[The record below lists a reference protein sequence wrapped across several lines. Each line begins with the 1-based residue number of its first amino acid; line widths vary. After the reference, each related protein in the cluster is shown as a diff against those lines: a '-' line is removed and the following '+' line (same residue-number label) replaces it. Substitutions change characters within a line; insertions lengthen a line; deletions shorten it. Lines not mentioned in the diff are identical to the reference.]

1 MGRVTGSIF
10 IDKLQKENRRQR
22 RESGVEVMETKRKF
36 LLAGLFLGLFFSA
49 LDQTV
54 VGTAMPRIIG
64 ELGGLSIMTWVTTA
78 YMLTSTTIVPI
89 AGKLADLYGRRI
101 IYVVGISIFML
112 GSALCGISSS
122 MTQLILFRALQ
133 GIGGGIMMP
142 LSMTIVGDTFPSEER
157 GKWQGLI
164 GAMFG
169 LSSVVGPTIGG
180 WIVDNS
186 SWQWV
191 FYVNL
196 PIGLV
201 SAVAIYLGLQGE
213 KRLVDKAVIDYAGAM
228 SLVAGTVSLLLGL
241 NLGGTDYP
249 WLSVQ
254 ILGLL
259 GLSLLSWIIFI
270 RVENRAAEPILSL
283 DLFKNRV
290 FAITNIIGFL
300 MGLGMF
306 GAIMFLP
313 LFLQGVIGASAT
325 NSGNTMIP
333 MMLAMVVTSIIA
345 GRFTGKFTFRS
356 IFVAGMLMMAIGFYL
371 LSTMGVQATLVI
383 ATVYII
389 VLGMGMGLIMPTVT
403 LAVQSAFTAEKRGVA
418 TSATQFFRS
427 IGGTLGMTILGVV
440 FNYHSKTAMEQNFF
454 PVIKDVPLLQSG
466 PLGTMI
472 QNAHEDPQ
480 ALFNILLSPEMLQ
493 AIPPQ
498 LQQILLPPL
507 KIILADSLH
516 LVFLVAMVIIV
527 IGMLASYF
535 MGDARLVKTAEK
547 PATDDAG
554 LMLFAEGVATE
565 VEIAAELVPDLL
577 EERKADKQ

>member
-1 MGRVTGSIF
+1 M
-10 IDKLQKENRRQR
+10 KP
-22 RESGVEVMETKRKF
+22 METKRK
-36 LLAGLFLGLFFSA
+36 LLLVGLFLGLFFAA

-78 YMLTSTTIVPI
+78 YMLSSTTIVPI

-101 IYVVGISIFML
+101 IYVTGITVFII

-122 MTQLILFRALQ
+122 MTQLILFRGLQ

-142 LSMTIVGDTFPSEER
+142 LSMTIVGDTFPGEER
-157 GKWQGLI
+157 GKWQGFI

-196 PIGLV
+196 PIGVV
-201 SAVAIYLGLQGE
+201 SAVAIYFGLQGE
-213 KRLVDKAVIDYAGAM
+213 KRLVDKAVIDYAGAI
-228 SLVAGTVSLLLGL
+228 SLIVATVALLLGL

-249 WLSVQ
+249 WISVQ

-259 GLSLLSWIIFI
+259 GLSLLAWIIFA

-283 DLFKNRV
+283 DLFKNRI
-290 FAITNIIGFL
+290 FTITNIIGFL

-313 LFLQGVIGASAT
+313 LFLQGVIGVSAT

-333 MMLAMVVTSIIA
+333 MMLSMVVTSIIA
-345 GRFTGKFTFRS
+345 GRFISRFSFRS
-356 IFVAGMLMMAIGFYL
+356 IFATGMFLMAVGFYL
-371 LSTMGVQATLVI
+371 LSTMSVHATIVTATLYIVI
-383 ATVYII
+383 
-389 VLGMGMGLIMPTVT
+389 LGVGMGLIMPTVT
-403 LAVQSAFTAEKRGVA
+403 MAVQSAFTAEKRGVA

-427 IGGTLGMTILGVV
+427 IGGTLGMTVLGVV
-440 FNYHSKTAMEQNFF
+440 FNYHSKAAMEQNFF
-454 PVIKDVPLLQSG
+454 PVIKGVPMLQSG
-466 PLGTMI
+466 PLGTMV
-472 QNAHEDPQ
+472 QTAHEDPQ
-480 ALFNILLSPEMLQ
+480 ALFNILLSPATLE
-493 AIPPQ
+493 AIPLPI
-498 LQQILLPPL
+498 QQILLPPL
-507 KIILADSLH
+507 KAILADSLH
-516 LVFLVAMVIIV
+516 LVFLVAMAIILV
-527 IGMLASYF
+527 GMLMSYF
-535 MGDARLVKTAEK
+535 MGDAGLVKKVERPIAEE
-547 PATDDAG
+547 AG
-554 LMLFAEGVATE
+554 LTLFAEGVATE
-565 VEIAAELVPDLL
+565 MEIAAELVPDLI
-577 EERKADKQ
+577 EGRKPDPK

>member
-1 MGRVTGSIF
+1 M
-10 IDKLQKENRRQR
+10 KP
-22 RESGVEVMETKRKF
+22 METKRK
-36 LLAGLFLGLFFSA
+36 LLLVGLFLGLFFAA

-101 IYVVGISIFML
+101 VYVVGITVFII

-142 LSMTIVGDTFPSEER
+142 LSMTIVGDTFPEEER

-196 PIGLV
+196 PIGFL
-201 SAVAIYLGLQGE
+201 SAITIYFGLQGE
-213 KRLVDKAVIDYAGAM
+213 KRLIDKAVIDYAGAI
-228 SLVAGTVSLLLGL
+228 SLVMGTVTLLLGL

-249 WLSVQ
+249 WISAQ

-259 GLSLLSWIIFI
+259 GLSLFSWVMFV
-270 RVENRAAEPILSL
+270 RVENKAEEPILSL

-290 FAITNIIGFL
+290 FTITNIIGFL

-345 GRFTGKFTFRS
+345 GRFISKFSFRS
-356 IFVAGMLMMAIGFYL
+356 VLAAGMFLMAVGFYL
-371 LSTMGVQATLVI
+371 LSTMGVQATLMT
-383 ATVYII
+383 ATLYIV

-403 LAVQSAFTAEKRGVA
+403 MAVQSAFPAEKRGVA
-418 TSATQFFRS
+418 TAATQFFRS
-427 IGGTLGMTILGVV
+427 IGGTLGMTVLGVV
-440 FNYHSKTAMEQNFF
+440 FNYHSKAAMEQNFF
-454 PVIKDVPLLQSG
+454 PVVQGVPMLQSG
-466 PLGTMI
+466 PLGTMV
-472 QNAHEDPQ
+472 QSAHEDPQ
-480 ALFNILLSPEMLQ
+480 ALFNILLSPATMQMIPLPLQ
-493 AIPPQ
+493 E
-498 LQQILLPPL
+498 ILLPPL
-507 KIILADSLH
+507 KVILAESLH
-516 LVFLVAMVIIV
+516 LVFLMAMGIII
-527 IGMLASYF
+527 IGMLMSYF
-535 MGDARLVKTAEK
+535 MGN
-547 PATDDAG
+547 AG
-554 LMLFAEGVATE
+554 LPQKVKRPVAEEAGLTLFAEGVATE
-565 VEIAAELVPDLL
+565 VEIAAELVPDLI
-577 EERKADKQ
+577 EERKPFRK